1 MSCICRLEFGQI
13 RGITNKQMNISI
25 FSLESISRINP
36 SPFFILSLI
45 PYLVFLNY
53 ASKTKAIPKISFI
66 GFKLTLLFVFMT
78 IVFAIISQVYFGD
91 ELTNV
96 DPLHG
101 LAESFLTISDAFVVY
116 GFVLMLQSIKTKKEV
131 NNS

>member
-1 MSCICRLEFGQI
+1 
-13 RGITNKQMNISI
+13 MNISI
-25 FSLESISRINP
+25 LSLESIARVDP

-45 PYLVFLNY
+45 PYLVFLRY
-53 ASKTKAIPKISFI
+53 AGKTKSIPKISLL

-78 IVFAIISQVYFGD
+78 IVFAIISLIYFGE

-96 DPLHG
+96 DVLHG
-101 LAESFLTISDAFVVY
+101 LAESFLTISDALVVY
-116 GFVLMLQSIKTKKEV
+116 GFVLMLQTVRSKTQV

>member
-1 MSCICRLEFGQI
+1 
-13 RGITNKQMNISI
+13 MNISI
-25 FSLESISRINP
+25 LSLESIARVDP

-45 PYLVFLNY
+45 PYLVFLRY
-53 ASKTKAIPKISFI
+53 AGKTKSIPKISLL

-78 IVFAIISQVYFGD
+78 IVFAIISLIYFGE

-96 DPLHG
+96 DVLHG
-101 LAESFLTISDAFVVY
+101 LAESFLTISDALVIY
-116 GFVLMLQSIKTKKEV
+116 GFVLMLQSARRKTEV

>member
-1 MSCICRLEFGQI
+1 
-13 RGITNKQMNISI
+13 MNISI
-25 FSLESISRINP
+25 LSLESIARVDP

-45 PYLVFLNY
+45 PYLVFLRY
-53 ASKTKAIPKISFI
+53 AGKTKSIPKISLL

-78 IVFAIISQVYFGD
+78 IVFAIISLIYFGE

-96 DPLHG
+96 DVLHG
-101 LAESFLTISDAFVVY
+101 LAESFLTISDALVVY
-116 GFVLMLQSIKTKKEV
+116 GFVLMLQLARSKTEV

>member
-1 MSCICRLEFGQI
+1 
-13 RGITNKQMNISI
+13 MNFSI
-25 FSLESISRINP
+25 LSLESIARIDP

-45 PYLVFLNY
+45 PYLFFLRY
-53 ASKTKAIPKISFI
+53 AGKVKAIPKISFI

-78 IVFAIISQVYFGD
+78 IVLAIISQIYFGD

-96 DPLHG
+96 DALHG

-116 GFVLMLQSIKTKKEV
+116 GFILMLQSVINKREV

>member
-1 MSCICRLEFGQI
+1 
-13 RGITNKQMNISI
+13 MNISI
-25 FSLESISRINP
+25 LSLESIARVDP

-45 PYLVFLNY
+45 PYLVFLRY
-53 ASKTKAIPKISFI
+53 AGKTNSIPKISLL

-78 IVFAIISQVYFGD
+78 IVFAIISLIYFGE

-96 DPLHG
+96 DVLHG
-101 LAESFLTISDAFVVY
+101 LAESFLTISDALVVY
-116 GFVLMLQSIKTKKEV
+116 GFVLMMQSVRSNAEV

>member
-1 MSCICRLEFGQI
+1 
-13 RGITNKQMNISI
+13 MNISI
-25 FSLESISRINP
+25 LSLESISRVDH

-45 PYLVFLNY
+45 PYLVFLKY
-53 ASKTKAIPKISFI
+53 AGKTKSIPKISLL

-78 IVFAIISQVYFGD
+78 IIFAIISLIYFGE

-96 DPLHG
+96 DVLHG

-116 GFVLMLQSIKTKKEV
+116 GFVLMMQSVRSSTEV

>member
-1 MSCICRLEFGQI
+1 
-13 RGITNKQMNISI
+13 MNISI
-25 FSLESISRINP
+25 LSLESIARVDP

-45 PYLVFLNY
+45 PYLVFLKY
-53 ASKTKAIPKISFI
+53 AGKTKSIPKISLL

-78 IVFAIISQVYFGD
+78 IVFAIISLIYFGE

-96 DPLHG
+96 DVLHG
-101 LAESFLTISDAFVVY
+101 LAESFLTISDALVVY
-116 GFVLMLQSIKTKKEV
+116 GFVLMLQSARRKTEV

>member
-1 MSCICRLEFGQI
+1 
-13 RGITNKQMNISI
+13 MNISI
-25 FSLESISRINP
+25 LSLESIARVDP

-45 PYLVFLNY
+45 PYLVFLRY
-53 ASKTKAIPKISFI
+53 AGKTKSIPKISLL

-78 IVFAIISQVYFGD
+78 IVFAIISLIYFGE

-96 DPLHG
+96 DFLHG
-101 LAESFLTISDAFVVY
+101 LAESFLTISDALVVY
-116 GFVLMLQSIKTKKEV
+116 GFVLMLQSVRSKTEV

>member
-1 MSCICRLEFGQI
+1 
-13 RGITNKQMNISI
+13 MNISI
-25 FSLESISRINP
+25 LSLESIARVDP

-45 PYLVFLNY
+45 PYLVFLRF
-53 ASKTKAIPKISFI
+53 AGKTKSIPKISLL

-78 IVFAIISQVYFGD
+78 IVFAIISLIYFGE

-96 DPLHG
+96 DVLHG
-101 LAESFLTISDAFVVY
+101 LAESFLTISDALVVY
-116 GFVLMLQSIKTKKEV
+116 GFVLMLQSLRSKTEV

>member
-1 MSCICRLEFGQI
+1 
-13 RGITNKQMNISI
+13 MNISI
-25 FSLESISRINP
+25 FSLESIARVDP

-45 PYLVFLNY
+45 PYLVFLRY
-53 ASKTKAIPKISFI
+53 AGKTNSIPKISLL

-78 IVFAIISQVYFGD
+78 IVFAIISLIYFGE

-96 DPLHG
+96 DVLHG
-101 LAESFLTISDAFVVY
+101 LAESFLTISDALVVY
-116 GFVLMLQSIKTKKEV
+116 GFVLMLQSVRSKAEV

>member
-1 MSCICRLEFGQI
+1 
-13 RGITNKQMNISI
+13 MNISI
-25 FSLESISRINP
+25 LSLESIARVDP

-45 PYLVFLNY
+45 PYLIFLRY
-53 ASKTKAIPKISFI
+53 AGKTKSIPKISLL

-78 IVFAIISQVYFGD
+78 IVFAIISLIYFGE

-96 DPLHG
+96 DVLHG
-101 LAESFLTISDAFVVY
+101 LAESFLTISDALVVY
-116 GFVLMLQSIKTKKEV
+116 GFVLMLQSARRKTEV

>member
-1 MSCICRLEFGQI
+1 
-13 RGITNKQMNISI
+13 MNISI
-25 FSLESISRINP
+25 LSLESIARIDP

-45 PYLVFLNY
+45 PYLVFLRY
-53 ASKTKAIPKISFI
+53 AGKSKSIPKISLL

-78 IVFAIISQVYFGD
+78 IVFAIISLIYFGE

-96 DPLHG
+96 DVLHG
-101 LAESFLTISDAFVVY
+101 LAESFLTISDALVVY
-116 GFVLMLQSIKTKKEV
+116 GFVLMLQTVRSKTEV

>member
-1 MSCICRLEFGQI
+1 
-13 RGITNKQMNISI
+13 MNISI
-25 FSLESISRINP
+25 LSLESISRVDP

-45 PYLVFLNY
+45 PYLVFLRY
-53 ASKTKAIPKISFI
+53 AGKTKSIPKISLL

-78 IVFAIISQVYFGD
+78 IVFAIISLIYFGE

-96 DPLHG
+96 DVLHG
-101 LAESFLTISDAFVVY
+101 LAESFLTISDALVVY
-116 GFVLMLQSIKTKKEV
+116 GFVLMLQSARRKTEV

>member
-1 MSCICRLEFGQI
+1 
-13 RGITNKQMNISI
+13 MNISI
-25 FSLESISRINP
+25 LSLESIARVDP

-45 PYLVFLNY
+45 PYLVFLRY
-53 ASKTKAIPKISFI
+53 AGKTKSIPKISLL

-78 IVFAIISQVYFGD
+78 IVFAIISLIYFGE

-96 DPLHG
+96 DVLHG
-101 LAESFLTISDAFVVY
+101 LAESFLTISDALVVY
-116 GFVLMLQSIKTKKEV
+116 GFVLMLQSVRSKAEV